1 MKSGGF
7 VARYMGDGILA
18 YFGYPQAHEE
28 DAERAVRTGLE
39 LIEAAAKLDDGAGT
53 ALAMRVAIAA
63 GLVVVGDLRNE
74 GVVQEHDGRPLPDLA
89 GWGTVSILSVLAGI
103 VVPGQGA
110 GDRSP
115 GFDGGFYVC
124 DILRAARIMVRPVCD
139 SPKTQERTMP
149 IPNTQGTQPV
159 PLFTPWL
166 FVYLAVAMAA
176 SFVILLLALLIG
188 LRQTD
193 LPVLS
198 WIYIGLGGI

>member
-53 ALAMRVAIAA
+53 ALHMRVAIAA

-89 GWGTVSILSVLAGI
+89 GWGTMSILSVLA
-103 VVPGQGA
+103 
-110 GDRSP
+110 
-115 GFDGGFYVC
+115 
-124 DILRAARIMVRPVCD
+124 
-139 SPKTQERTMP
+139 
-149 IPNTQGTQPV
+149 
-159 PLFTPWL
+159 
-166 FVYLAVAMAA
+166 
-176 SFVILLLALLIG
+176 
-188 LRQTD
+188 
-193 LPVLS
+193 
-198 WIYIGLGGI
+198 